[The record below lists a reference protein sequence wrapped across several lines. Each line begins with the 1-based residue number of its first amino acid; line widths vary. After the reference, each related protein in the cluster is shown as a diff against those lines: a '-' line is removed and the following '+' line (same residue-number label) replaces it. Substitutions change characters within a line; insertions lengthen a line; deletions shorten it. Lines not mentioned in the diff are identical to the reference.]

1 MGNPCIICPFIL
13 FMRTRAHSQA
23 DRARYSLSVRP
34 SGARTRSP
42 QGRQLNGKLGIKWKK
57 SKYKSEPLRT
67 QWKPLSLS
75 WPPNSPKWAPCRGLG
90 GLRQGAKRVPGP
102 GSEEPGHVAARVAAT
117 SQTRNK
123 VRDHQSAWP
132 DLLRRKAAPHREVAG
147 ARRPSCPVPCSAG
160 RAPSN
165 QRLPRS
171 FPPDSVRPPLD
182 PSTAPRGH
190 YIGFLGARCITA
202 MTPSREPT
210 RRFPLP
216 LHPVHLRKRRPP
228 RRLQRSPYS
237 SPSPA
242 GLPRR
247 RNARPFRPA
256 GLRGNHLDSAR
267 LQWIPRTPQRPA
279 PAP

>member
-1 MGNPCIICPFIL
+1 MESLYHLPIYPL
-13 FMRTRAHSQA
+13 HAHTRTRAHSQA

-34 SGARTRSP
+34 SGAGTRSP

-102 GSEEPGHVAARVAAT
+102 GSEEPGRVAAGVAAA

-160 RAPSN
+160 RAPATSASPAHSHLTASD
-165 QRLPRS
+165 RPWTLPR
-171 FPPDSVRPPLD
+171 PLAVIISV
-182 PSTAPRGH
+182 SWAP
-190 YIGFLGARCITA
+190 GA
-202 MTPSREPT
+202 
-210 RRFPLP
+210 LP
-216 LHPVHLRKRRPP
+216 
-228 RRLQRSPYS
+228 Q
-237 SPSPA
+237 
-242 GLPRR
+242 
-247 RNARPFRPA
+247 
-256 GLRGNHLDSAR
+256 
-267 LQWIPRTPQRPA
+267 
-279 PAP
+279 